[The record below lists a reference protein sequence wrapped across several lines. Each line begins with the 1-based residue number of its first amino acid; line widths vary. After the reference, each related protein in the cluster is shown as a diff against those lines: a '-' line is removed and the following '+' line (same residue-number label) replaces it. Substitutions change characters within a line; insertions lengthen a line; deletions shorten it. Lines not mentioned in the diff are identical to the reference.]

1 MPSRFYIVYLL
12 LCALLLLS
20 RPSAAGPSGHSQNRQ
35 TITVVSDDNYPPCIF
50 RDAQGNLRG
59 MLICPRILQHDDN
72 LTTHE
77 IAKVGFGLCSGC
89 AAKASEDPARLGK
102 DS

>member
-1 MPSRFYIVYLL
+1 MHSRFYIVCLL
-12 LCALLLLS
+12 LSALLLLS

-35 TITVVSDDNYPPCIF
+35 TINVVSDDNYPPCIF
-50 RDAQGNLRG
+50 RDVQGNLRG
-59 MLICPRILQHDDN
+59 MFIWPRILQHDDN

-77 IAKVGFGLCSGC
+77 IAKLGFGFCSGC
-89 AAKASEDPARLGK
+89 AAKASEYPARLGK